1 MYDYNF
7 FPRFYRC
14 IEAKKRFLSILG
26 QKSEKGKETGMEK
39 KQHPS
44 YGMIRFAR
52 SSIGGSGTAL
62 FGSSIMHN
70 NVIRLSISKGM
81 LERVLSAMKKI
92 ILIIIT
98 VVTMLGI
105 SACGDKQSNQSTVTD
120 DYRYSS
126 YTYDDNAPQYYMAG
140 SAAASETGYYYIDGA
155 PVINNSNMYIYYYD
169 MIKDMTI
176 PLCSKVD
183 CDHRT
188 DECEAY
194 ISQNICV
201 GSKIWY
207 HNERLYMIEKTEEK
221 DILVSYDKTMRDK
234 KEEKTLSIN
243 GLSVNKNSKNA
254 CITNGKLYY
263 ELSGDNSLFICA
275 VSLNSD
281 EQAYV
286 VKEYVSEYNYY
297 ERVSLY
303 PIEDKI
309 YVNWLSGVSADK
321 SLYYIEQ
328 IDISTDKVS
337 RLCDM
342 NEKYPEISST
352 IINWN
357 SETYFD
363 KDGNLYFTCVDKDN
377 YMVKKLNIST
387 GDIKDLYVQE
397 LQHEKDYGYV
407 HLKNYDGN
415 YIYIYKGVNL
425 MALSGKPLD
434 EQFKKYDNYIY
445 ILDTDGNIKDTVIL
459 NNTDEKVSGNISAEF
474 YGGDERCL
482 LIGFST
488 HDIKGLEL
496 SEEEQNLRIKLED
509 EVFKNKKGFVDVNV
523 SAILDK
529 SQIGSGN
536 ITLEPVT
543 PE

>member
-1 MYDYNF
+1 
-7 FPRFYRC
+7 
-14 IEAKKRFLSILG
+14 
-26 QKSEKGKETGMEK
+26 
-39 KQHPS
+39 
-44 YGMIRFAR
+44 
-52 SSIGGSGTAL
+52 
-62 FGSSIMHN
+62 
-70 NVIRLSISKGM
+70 
-81 LERVLSAMKKI
+81 MKKI

-275 VSLNSD
+275 VSLNLD

>member
-1 MYDYNF
+1 
-7 FPRFYRC
+7 
-14 IEAKKRFLSILG
+14 
-26 QKSEKGKETGMEK
+26 
-39 KQHPS
+39 
-44 YGMIRFAR
+44 
-52 SSIGGSGTAL
+52 
-62 FGSSIMHN
+62 
-70 NVIRLSISKGM
+70 
-81 LERVLSAMKKI
+81 MKKI

-207 HNERLYMIEKTEEK
+207 HNQRLYVIERTTEK

-243 GLSVNKNSKNA
+243 GLSVNENSKNA

>member
-1 MYDYNF
+1 
-7 FPRFYRC
+7 
-14 IEAKKRFLSILG
+14 
-26 QKSEKGKETGMEK
+26 
-39 KQHPS
+39 
-44 YGMIRFAR
+44 
-52 SSIGGSGTAL
+52 
-62 FGSSIMHN
+62 
-70 NVIRLSISKGM
+70 
-81 LERVLSAMKKI
+81 MKKI

-415 YIYIYKGVNL
+415 CIYIYKGVNL

>member
-1 MYDYNF
+1 
-7 FPRFYRC
+7 
-14 IEAKKRFLSILG
+14 
-26 QKSEKGKETGMEK
+26 
-39 KQHPS
+39 
-44 YGMIRFAR
+44 
-52 SSIGGSGTAL
+52 
-62 FGSSIMHN
+62 
-70 NVIRLSISKGM
+70 
-81 LERVLSAMKKI
+81 MKKI

-194 ISQNICV
+194 ISQNTCV

>member
-1 MYDYNF
+1 
-7 FPRFYRC
+7 
-14 IEAKKRFLSILG
+14 
-26 QKSEKGKETGMEK
+26 
-39 KQHPS
+39 
-44 YGMIRFAR
+44 
-52 SSIGGSGTAL
+52 
-62 FGSSIMHN
+62 
-70 NVIRLSISKGM
+70 
-81 LERVLSAMKKI
+81 MKKI
-92 ILIIIT
+92 ILIIMA

-207 HNERLYMIEKTEEK
+207 HNQRLYMIEKTEEK

-407 HLKNYDGN
+407 HLKNHDGN

>member
-1 MYDYNF
+1 
-7 FPRFYRC
+7 
-14 IEAKKRFLSILG
+14 
-26 QKSEKGKETGMEK
+26 
-39 KQHPS
+39 
-44 YGMIRFAR
+44 
-52 SSIGGSGTAL
+52 
-62 FGSSIMHN
+62 
-70 NVIRLSISKGM
+70 
-81 LERVLSAMKKI
+81 MKKI

-321 SLYYIEQ
+321 SLYYTEQ

>member
-1 MYDYNF
+1 
-7 FPRFYRC
+7 
-14 IEAKKRFLSILG
+14 
-26 QKSEKGKETGMEK
+26 
-39 KQHPS
+39 
-44 YGMIRFAR
+44 
-52 SSIGGSGTAL
+52 
-62 FGSSIMHN
+62 
-70 NVIRLSISKGM
+70 
-81 LERVLSAMKKI
+81 MKKI

-126 YTYDDNAPQYYMAG
+126 YTYDDNAPQYYMAD

-357 SETYFD
+357 SETNFD

>member
-1 MYDYNF
+1 
-7 FPRFYRC
+7 
-14 IEAKKRFLSILG
+14 
-26 QKSEKGKETGMEK
+26 
-39 KQHPS
+39 
-44 YGMIRFAR
+44 
-52 SSIGGSGTAL
+52 
-62 FGSSIMHN
+62 
-70 NVIRLSISKGM
+70 
-81 LERVLSAMKKI
+81 MKKI

-321 SLYYIEQ
+321 SIYYIEQ

>member
-1 MYDYNF
+1 
-7 FPRFYRC
+7 
-14 IEAKKRFLSILG
+14 
-26 QKSEKGKETGMEK
+26 
-39 KQHPS
+39 
-44 YGMIRFAR
+44 
-52 SSIGGSGTAL
+52 
-62 FGSSIMHN
+62 
-70 NVIRLSISKGM
+70 
-81 LERVLSAMKKI
+81 MKKI

-207 HNERLYMIEKTEEK
+207 HNQRLYMIEKTEEK

-488 HDIKGLEL
+488 HDIKVLEL

>member
-1 MYDYNF
+1 
-7 FPRFYRC
+7 
-14 IEAKKRFLSILG
+14 
-26 QKSEKGKETGMEK
+26 
-39 KQHPS
+39 
-44 YGMIRFAR
+44 
-52 SSIGGSGTAL
+52 
-62 FGSSIMHN
+62 
-70 NVIRLSISKGM
+70 
-81 LERVLSAMKKI
+81 MKKI

-459 NNTDEKVSGNISAEF
+459 NNTEEKVSGNMSAEF

>member
-1 MYDYNF
+1 
-7 FPRFYRC
+7 
-14 IEAKKRFLSILG
+14 
-26 QKSEKGKETGMEK
+26 
-39 KQHPS
+39 
-44 YGMIRFAR
+44 
-52 SSIGGSGTAL
+52 
-62 FGSSIMHN
+62 
-70 NVIRLSISKGM
+70 
-81 LERVLSAMKKI
+81 MKKI
-92 ILIIIT
+92 ILIIMS

-140 SAAASETGYYYIDGA
+140 SAATSETGYYYIDGA
-155 PVINNSNMYIYYYD
+155 SVSNNSNMYIYYYD

-207 HNERLYMIEKTEEK
+207 HNQRLYMIEKTEEK

-297 ERVSLY
+297 ERISLY

-377 YMVKKLNIST
+377 YMVKKLNVST

-459 NNTDEKVSGNISAEF
+459 NNTDEQASGNISAEF

-509 EVFKNKKGFVDVNV
+509 EVFKNKKGVVNVNV